1 MLSLHNPI
9 STFIAI
15 MEVRFYGTDSTM
27 RHDTDYMG
35 VNDDISIYSIEF
47 VASQQISF
55 FPTFNYF
62 SPF

>member
-9 STFIAI
+9 STFIEI

-47 VASQQISF
+47 VAS
-55 FPTFNYF
+55 
-62 SPF
+62 

>member
-27 RHDTDYMG
+27 RYDTDYMG

-47 VASQQISF
+47 VAS
-55 FPTFNYF
+55 
-62 SPF
+62 